1 MKAIYI
7 QQHGAVSNLKV
18 SDVPTPKLRPGEV
31 LVRVE
36 AAGINPSDLAGIQ
49 GRFPHAVL
57 PRIVG
62 RDFAGTVVEGPAELI
77 GREVWGTGGD
87 LGIDRDGTHAE
98 YLALPQEAVALKPQR
113 LSVEQAA
120 TVGVP
125 FITAFSALV
134 RLGQVTEGQWVI
146 VSGAAGAVGQA
157 AIQIAKAKGARVI
170 ALVKDASQAWVG
182 KSGEVEAIS
191 QSDQGDLETIAR
203 EVTHGKGADLAL
215 NGAGGSILG
224 SLLAALRVGGR
235 QIVYSVA
242 GGREFSLDI
251 QSFYRNQYRLLGL
264 DTQKLNASDCAPILN
279 ELNPLFES
287 GALRPASISQ
297 RYPLSEAAQAYER
310 VAAGKS
316 GKIVLIMPS
325 IEEGNRKEQ
334 GSQESEVR
342 IQEQKQMQTQ

>member
-18 SDVPTPKLRPGEV
+18 SDVPTPKLKPGEV

-36 AAGINPSDLAGIQ
+36 AAGINPSDVAGVQ

-62 RDFAGTVVEGPAELI
+62 RDFAGTVVEGPSDLI
-77 GREVWGTGGD
+77 GREVWGSGGD

-98 YLALPQEAVALKPQR
+98 YLALPQEAVVQRPQS

-134 RLGQVTEGQWVI
+134 RLGQLTEGQWVI

-182 KSGEVEAIS
+182 KPGEVEAIV
-191 QSDQGDLETIAR
+191 QSDQGNLETIAR
-203 EVTHGKGADLAL
+203 EVTLDKGADLAL

-251 QSFYRNQYRLLGL
+251 LSFYRNQYRLLGL
-264 DTQKLNASDCAPILN
+264 DTQKLSASDCAPILN

-316 GKIVLIMPS
+316 GKIVLVMPS
-325 IEEGNRKEQ
+325 QTREQ
-334 GSQESEVR
+334 VTGHREQENQR
-342 IQEQKQMQTQ
+342 QKQTQK